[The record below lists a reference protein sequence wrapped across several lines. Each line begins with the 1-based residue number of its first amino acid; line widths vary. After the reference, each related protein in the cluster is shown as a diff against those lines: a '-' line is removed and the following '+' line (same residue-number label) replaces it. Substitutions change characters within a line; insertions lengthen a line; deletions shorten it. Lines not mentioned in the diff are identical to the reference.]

1 MSYEYVIDSFA
12 WVEYFRGTEAGNKV
26 RRYIESDHAATS
38 TLTLAELKE
47 KYLREDWASS
57 DGDVAFIGGR
67 TLVAPVDREI
77 ALLAGELN
85 HARKKTVKGWG
96 MVDSVILATARTGS
110 ARVVTGDL
118 HFKDLPDAIML

>member
-47 KYLREDWASS
+47 K
-57 DGDVAFIGGR
+57 
-67 TLVAPVDREI
+67 
-77 ALLAGELN
+77 
-85 HARKKTVKGWG
+85 
-96 MVDSVILATARTGS
+96 
-110 ARVVTGDL
+110 
-118 HFKDLPDAIML
+118 